1 MFDGQNILPEFPDEL
16 IKVIEFLNNK
26 ANLGE
31 FEFCD
36 SISYWNDN
44 EDVIQSLGLGIDGG
58 KYYFAVSLAYIAN
71 LKNGNIVFS
80 NNDNVWRWA
89 YSLHLISGISGWSPE
104 FIKRVIL
111 SFEGKGDG
119 IDNLIN
125 IAVGNY
131 GRTNYDDGLTLIDK
145 LPQYHLSIMVGLMEN
160 DYARYCNE
168 FPPNE
173 NPEEFVCVFIRTY
186 QLEEEYVKDAFDSV
200 MSLTLSSS
208 SMAMEFFLKVH
219 DSLDDDRKN
228 KCETKVKELL
238 SCGNTSKYVSPITNW
253 VLNLYEFTVFTEDC
267 VLMLVRGLGKGNSG
281 LLTEIDKA
289 LILHSDNS
297 DFLGKLFVCVA
308 ENLEPMDILKLK
320 RCLNNLNK
328 NKEDFLNMVLS
339 FILHPKGMYRL
350 TGRKLWDDYNLETS
364 DFKATDLDETLQQV
378 FIISMLQ
385 DYGNPEKRLPKLLPL
400 LIGGSKK
407 VRSAIMCFIQPYVDE
422 YMGHV
427 TKILDTLNI
436 DCEEATIIRTYVDER
451 TNCIKLR
458 REMKELSPLY
468 TCGKAFYEAVRQQ
481 NKHLR
486 DLMKTAETKHESSIK
501 DMFNTVI
508 LARGGGWRD
517 ENGKTQHLPLT
528 TFSVPSRMMSESMSP
543 KEQDEWVNELMKDWN
558 DTTGDC

>member
-1 MFDGQNILPEFPDEL
+1 MFNGRNILPEFPNEL
-16 IKVIEFLNNK
+16 IKVIEFLNSK

-80 NNDNVWRWA
+80 KNDNVWRWA
-89 YSLHLISGISGWSPE
+89 YSLHLISGISEWSPK

-111 SFEGKGDG
+111 SFEGKEDG
-119 IDNLIN
+119 IDDLIN
-125 IAVGNY
+125 IAVRNF
-131 GRTNYDDGLTLIDK
+131 GRANYDDGLALIDE

-173 NPEEFVCVFIRTY
+173 NPEEFVSIFIRTY
-186 QLEEEYVKDAFDSV
+186 RLEEEYVKDAFDSV
-200 MSLTLSSS
+200 MSFTLSSS
-208 SMAMEFFLKVH
+208 SAAMEFFLKAR
-219 DSLDDDRKN
+219 DSLDGDRKN

-238 SCGNTSKYVSPITNW
+238 SCGNTSEYVSSITNW
-253 VLNLYEFTVFTEDC
+253 ILSLYEFSVFTEDC
-267 VLMLVRGLGKGNSG
+267 ILMLVQGLGKENSY
-281 LLTEIDKA
+281 LLTNIDKA

-320 RCLNNLNK
+320 RCLNNLSK
-328 NKEDFLNMVLS
+328 NKEDFLNLVLS

-350 TGRKLWDDYNLETS
+350 TGRKLWDEYNLETS
-364 DFKATDLDETLQQV
+364 DFKAADLDETLQQV

-400 LIGGSKK
+400 LIGGSEK
-407 VRSAIMCFIQPYVDE
+407 VRSVIMYFIQPYVDD
-422 YMGHV
+422 YMEHV
-427 TKILDTLNI
+427 TKVIDTLNI
-436 DCEEATIIRTYVDER
+436 DCEEVQIIRTYVEER
-451 TNCIKLR
+451 ANYIKQR
-458 REMKELSPLY
+458 KQVKELSPSY
-468 TCGKAFYEAVRQQ
+468 TCGNVFLEAVRQE

-486 DLMKTAETKHESSIK
+486 NLMKGDESKHESGMRN
-501 DMFNTVI
+501 MFTTVM

-517 ENGKTQHLPLT
+517 EDGETQHLPLT
-528 TFSVPSRMMSESMSP
+528 TFSLPSRMMSESMSP
-543 KEQDEWVNELMKDWN
+543 KEQDEWINELMKDWN